1 MQSIN
6 KMRMKD
12 KKIQIKR
19 KTEKRL
25 IYKIVLAILL
35 ILILL
40 TVFIVDVFFY
50 PIQKFWLKFTTSQ
63 YKLKP
68 EDALR
73 VHFIDVGQGDSTI
86 LEFPDNKTMLIDG
99 GNDTPEVERT
109 VLKYIESLSIRK
121 FDYILATH
129 SDTDHVGALDAVL
142 QTYGAKEVYMP
153 YIDTA
158 EKNTAFTSFYATAQ
172 ASNAKLYT
180 TQMSQTF
187 TTTHENFY
195 YMLCLS
201 PLGPH
206 DSNSFYHKGDSNDSS
221 AVLYL
226 EYAGHSILLTGDA
239 SSKVEKHCIDAHQK
253 GVYNNIVSHPNT
265 STNITLSPK
274 LNDITFYKAGHH
286 GSNTSSSQELLDYIQ
301 PKEVFISCG
310 AGNSYGHPHIDTLNR
325 FKNGNAKIHRTDI
338 SKNIVLTIYKN
349 GQYTIEYH

>member
-1 MQSIN
+1 
-6 KMRMKD
+6 MKE
-12 KKIQIKR
+12 KKIYIKR
-19 KTEKRL
+19 KIEKRVV
-25 IYKIVLAILL
+25 YKIVLAILL
-35 ILILL
+35 VLILL
-40 TVFIVDVFFY
+40 TIFLVDIFFY
-50 PIQKFWLKFTTSQ
+50 PIQKFWLKLSSSN
-63 YKLKP
+63 YPLKP

-73 VHFIDVGQGDSTI
+73 VHFIDIGQGDSTI

-99 GNDTPEVERT
+99 GNDTPAVERT

-142 QTYGAKEVYMP
+142 KTYGANEVYLP
-153 YIDTA
+153 YVDTA
-158 EKNTAFTSFYATAQ
+158 DKNTAFTSFYNTAK
-172 ASNAKLYT
+172 ASDANIYT
-180 TQMSQTF
+180 TQMSHTF

-206 DSNSFYHKGDSNDSS
+206 DTDSFYHKGDSNDSS

-226 EYAGHSILLTGDA
+226 EYAGQSLLFTGDA
-239 SSKVEKHCIDAHQK
+239 SSKVEKYCIDAHQK

-265 STNITLSPK
+265 STTITLTPK

-286 GSNTSSSQELLDYIQ
+286 GSNTSSSQELLDYIH
-301 PKEVFISCG
+301 PKEAFISSG
-310 AGNSYGHPHIDTLNR
+310 AGNSYGHPHIDTLTR
-325 FKNGNAKIHRTDI
+325 LKNCNAKIHRTDI